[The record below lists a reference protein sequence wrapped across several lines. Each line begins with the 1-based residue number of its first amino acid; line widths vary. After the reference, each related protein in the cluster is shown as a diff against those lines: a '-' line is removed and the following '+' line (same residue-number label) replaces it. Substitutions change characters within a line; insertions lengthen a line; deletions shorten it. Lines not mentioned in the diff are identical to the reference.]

1 MLRFGSKTWRYR
13 VNSYVMAK
21 ILNISLDS
29 ISRTECSAFGREI
42 SLAFMVSGVNSVI
55 ETSKTAKT
63 ISIKAIT
70 FR

>member
-1 MLRFGSKTWRYR
+1 
-13 VNSYVMAK
+13 MAK

-29 ISRTECSAFGREI
+29 ISRAECIAFGRAI
-42 SLAFMVSGVNSVI
+42 RLAFTVSGVNSVT
-55 ETSKTAKT
+55 ETSKTTKT